1 MVALPERWR
10 AKWLPGGVVAFRF
23 VFGRR
28 KAGACGPSSQ
38 LAASLA
44 LTEYASLMLS
54 STEDARN
61 GEAGAPALVENGED
75 FVPCLL
81 GSK

>member
-1 MVALPERWR
+1 MKSKTVAW
-10 AKWLPGGVVAFRF
+10 W
-23 VFGRR
+23 
-28 KAGACGPSSQ
+28 SSGFLFCFWKEKSRSLWPQ
-38 LAASLA
+38 LAASLT
-44 LTEYASLMLS
+44 LIEYASLMLS